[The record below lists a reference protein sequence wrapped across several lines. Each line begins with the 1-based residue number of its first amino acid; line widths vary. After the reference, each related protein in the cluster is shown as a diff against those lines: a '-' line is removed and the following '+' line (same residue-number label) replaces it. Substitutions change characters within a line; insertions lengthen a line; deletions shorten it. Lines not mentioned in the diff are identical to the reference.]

1 MAEYSIE
8 FSKRLIE
15 AAHGIVDRGENSEDA
30 GRAVLYLSLLSCE
43 ITLKA
48 LLEKAGVPLD
58 EIGKVSNDLRKLLA
72 ELDRCEVGEEIHGQL
87 MQWVPASYIGGETI
101 IPGTMFTVG
110 VLLEG
115 ESQGASKYPGDIRYG
130 GHIYRFPPVAV
141 LKGARILI
149 DWAYQKWDRV
159 RSRGKGDRQ

>member
-15 AAHGIVDRGENSEDA
+15 VAQAIVDRGEDSEDA
-30 GRAVLYLSLLSCE
+30 GRAVLYLGLLSCE

-48 LLEKAGVPLD
+48 LLEKASIPVD
-58 EIGKVSNDLRKLLA
+58 NTKEESHDLRKLLA
-72 ELDRCEVGEEIHGQL
+72 ELGQCEVEEETSGRL
-87 MQWVPASYIGGETI
+87 TQWVPATQIREKAI

-115 ESQGASKYPGDIRYG
+115 ESRGTSKYPDDISYG
-130 GHIYRFPPVAV
+130 GYVYHFPPVVV
-141 LKGARILI
+141 LTGAKILN
-149 DWAYQKWDRV
+149 DWVCQKWDRI
-159 RSRGKGDRQ
+159 RSRGK